1 MPVAT
6 LGLSDIRLLPESEVG
21 VERDLEAGDPSELGG
36 ANRRVCMLPVVRST
50 QNYQAFRISPT
61 DTNRIVLLFDPTVTN
76 YSMTVCVEI
85 FDPGG
90 GTPYHRHRHADEMF
104 FILQGEG
111 AALCDGKEIV
121 LRAGDCILVRPTGMH
136 EIHNTG
142 AQRLYLLSVMVPNE
156 DFAELVRSGIPA
168 ELDAE
173 DLAVLRHQ
181 PLPVKAFS

>member
-1 MPVAT
+1 MAVAT
-6 LGLSDIRLLPESEVG
+6 LDLSDVRVPPESEVG
-21 VERDLEAGDPSELGG
+21 VGLDLEAGD
-36 ANRRVCMLPVVRST
+36 RDVCMLPVVRST

-61 DTNRIVLLFDPTVTN
+61 DTNRIVLLFDPTETH

-111 AALCDGKEIV
+111 AALCDGKAV
-121 LRAGDCILVRPTGMH
+121 ALRAGDCILVRPTGMH
-136 EIHNTG
+136 EIQNTG
-142 AQRLYLLSVMVPNE
+142 DQRLYVLSVMVPNE

-181 PLPVKAFS
+181 PLPVKVFS